1 MSLAEIQAEHRRIAI
16 LRMLAEQ
23 PDYRSNASV
32 LADALPL
39 VARISATRSQV
50 LADVVYLESIEAV
63 RQEALG
69 NGVVGVELT
78 DRGLDAAQGRIVLP
92 GVKRPSPRP

>member
-1 MSLAEIQAEHRRIAI
+1 MSLAEIQAEHQRIAI

-32 LADALPL
+32 LADALPR
-39 VARISATRSQV
+39 VAHISVTRSQV
-50 LADVVYLESIEAV
+50 LTEIAYLESIGAL
-63 RQEALG
+63 RQEDMG

-78 DRGLDAAQGRIVLP
+78 DRGLDAARGLIVLP
-92 GVKRPSPRP
+92 GVKRPSPRS

>member
-23 PDYRSNASV
+23 PEYRSNASV
-32 LADALPL
+32 LADALPR
-39 VARISATRSQV
+39 VAHVSATRSQV
-50 LADVVYLESIEAV
+50 LAEIAYLETIGAV
-63 RQEALG
+63 RQDDLG

-78 DRGLDAAQGRIVLP
+78 DRGHDAAQGRIVLP
-92 GVKRPSPRP
+92 GVKRPSPRA